1 MEQNRQYDIFIS
13 YRRLDEQGNISGR
26 DQARLIAKQL
36 ELEGYHPF
44 FDYSEIKDNE
54 FDKVIIPAVENC
66 KVFILV
72 LTKDALNRCKN
83 GDDWVRREIE
93 TAIKSGSKVINVSP
107 DNSFNGWPD
116 TMPESLYGI
125 KNIQISD
132 IHFGSLFE
140 LSIKKLTEERIVP
153 GLQSG
158 KPKIIQSP
166 LITEDDSDF
175 VDSLDE
181 INGELG
187 AEELYQKGLAL
198 FHGRG
203 VDKDK
208 ITAVAYYK
216 KAARL
221 NHPKAQRLMY
231 ACCLQGIGVKKNFEH
246 AVYWLEKAANN
257 HEFFAMHT
265 LAEMFGES
273 ENYEQAYRYYIA
285 IIDEYELLYEKNNM
299 PAKES
304 DQKKLKEYYLSSIV
318 NIGKLYEN
326 GFFLKKDYEQAKV
339 WYRKAKALGNQQ
351 PMAELLDRIKA
362 EANEGLVDD
371 LPDMLSYDEKYELAK
386 RYLLGIGL
394 EKSFEKALPL
404 LLECAQNGMFLAYKD
419 LGFCYAKGAAVK
431 KGVWGYE
438 LIEIDCKRDYFLG
451 YQYLIEYVK
460 SSDDG
465 EVFYELGLLCELGL
479 GIQQDFSNALSWY
492 KRAIKAN
499 NAKAVNHI
507 ATMFRYGKIKGDS
520 NMEKFI
526 ICKAYSE
533 VISHISSQ
541 VWWSELKKDN
551 PQLDLNSLKPR
562 FHTSSPF
569 MDDEFDLFLE
579 LQQYY
584 IKILQDDGINLEL
597 AADATNEINEQHKLE
612 NVISSQ
618 WPTFENRIRD
628 GFFKVLNGL
637 SPEDISI
644 SYTLDSF
651 GRGIEAVDLG
661 LTSGTLW
668 GSINVYEKQI
678 TPCGNQFAWGES
690 KSKDSFSWGN
700 YFDYRNELSG
710 KFKYINH
717 NHAVYYDEEDKN
729 YSSIICTNAAKEN
742 LGNLWTIP
750 LHKHFQELIEECL
763 WEWAKF
769 DYHWGYKVVGKNGKH
784 IFLPVIDNKKTIGSY
799 WSFTLNNKDARYADF
814 LFFDEKNVKIK
825 AAQRYMGLMIR
836 PIAIINNRG
845 ENNDAR
851 MEIGGG
857 FK

>member
-36 ELEGYHPF
+36 ELEGYYPF

-83 GDDWVRREIE
+83 EDDWVRREIE

-107 DNSFNGWPD
+107 DNSFNGWPY

-140 LSIKKLTEERIVP
+140 LSIKKLIEERIVP
-153 GLQSG
+153 GLQRG
-158 KPKIIQSP
+158 KPQIIIQSP
-166 LITEDDSDF
+166 LITEDDSVF

-181 INGELG
+181 INNEFS

-208 ITAVAYYK
+208 ITAVTFYE
-216 KAARL
+216 KAAKL

-231 ACCLQGIGVKKNFEH
+231 ACCLQGIGIEKNYEK

-265 LAEMFGES
+265 LAEMCRES
-273 ENYEQAYRYYIA
+273 ENYEQAYRHYVTIV
-285 IIDEYELLYEKNNM
+285 DEYELLCEKNNL

-304 DQKKLKEYYLSSIV
+304 DQNKLKEYYISSIV

-339 WYRKAKALGNQQ
+339 WYRKAKAFGNQK

-394 EKSFEKALPL
+394 VKSFEKALPL
-404 LLECAQNGMFLAYKD
+404 LLECAQNGKFLAYKD
-419 LGFCYAKGAAVK
+419 LGFCYAKGVALK
-431 KGVWGYE
+431 KGGIWGYE
-438 LIEIDCKRDYFLG
+438 SIDIDCKRDYFLG
-451 YQYLIEYVK
+451 YQYLIEYAK

-479 GIQQDFSNALSWY
+479 GTQQDFSNALSWY
-492 KRAIKAN
+492 KKAIKAN
-499 NAKAVNHI
+499 YAKAVDHI
-507 ATMFRYGKIKGDS
+507 ATMFRYGKIRGGS
-520 NMEKFI
+520 NMEKYV

-533 VISHISSQ
+533 VITLISSRA
-541 VWWSELKKDN
+541 WWSELKKDN
-551 PQLDLNSLKPR
+551 PQMDLGFLKPR
-562 FHTSSPF
+562 FNTPSPY
-569 MDDEFDLFLE
+569 MDDSYLE

-584 IKILQDDGINLEL
+584 IRILEKDGILLEP
-597 AADATNEINEQHKLE
+597 DAVLMGDINEQHRFE
-612 NVISSQ
+612 EVISSH
-618 WPTFENRIRD
+618 WPTFENRIRND
-628 GFFKVLNGL
+628 FSNIMNDLLPDNF
-637 SPEDISI
+637 SI
-644 SYTLDSF
+644 SYSLDPLDK
-651 GRGIEAVDLG
+651 GIEAVDLG
-661 LTSGTLW
+661 LPSGALW
-668 GSINVYEKQI
+668 GSINVYEGQI
-678 TPCGNQFAWGES
+678 EPSGSQFAWAES
-690 KSKDSFSWGN
+690 KSKDSFTWKN
-700 YFDYRNELSG
+700 YFDKFDDNKNEFEYLNIG
-710 KFKYINH
+710 HGLIPNDID
-717 NHAVYYDEEDKN
+717 AAEKN
-729 YSSIICTNAAKEN
+729 F
-742 LGNLWTIP
+742 GNFWTVP
-750 LHKHFQELIEECL
+750 TRDLMQELIDECH
-763 WEWAKF
+763 WEWICEKGRE
-769 DYHWGYKVVGKNGKH
+769 GYNVVGKNGNKM
-784 IFLPVIDNKKTIGSY
+784 FLPVINSINNFGGY
-799 WSFTLNNKDARYADF
+799 WSFSINKKSSRYADF
-814 LFFDEKNVKIK
+814 LFFDKEIVRIK

-836 PIAIINNRG
+836 PVAKINN
-845 ENNDAR
+845 
-851 MEIGGG
+851 IGDKLLGK
-857 FK
+857 FHSFEHFLEL